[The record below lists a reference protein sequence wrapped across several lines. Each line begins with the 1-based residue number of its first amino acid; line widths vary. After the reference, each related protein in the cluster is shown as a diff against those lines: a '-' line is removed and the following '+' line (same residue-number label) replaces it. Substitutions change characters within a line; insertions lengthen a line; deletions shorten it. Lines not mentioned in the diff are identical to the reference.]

1 MSLKWNDLS
10 IKIKIIISGLIIIA
24 AFTAIIF
31 AYIIPSIETSVIAK
45 KKEMIQNIVRSAVT
59 VADKYNRDASE
70 GKITLDEA
78 KITTR
83 EVIRNFRYGN
93 DNDDY
98 IFISDLDGVMV
109 MHPIK
114 PDMESNNQIEL
125 KDAAGFTFFKEL
137 IDKAKSDKKS
147 GFVRYMWQS
156 KHDKDRNVPKESYV
170 QTFEPWGWAFVTGI
184 YIDDVTA
191 EILKLKLGL
200 WGIVIILIV
209 ISSGFL
215 FLFAHNIAK
224 RVNIV
229 KLNLE
234 LVSKGDLTNTAKVK
248 GKDEIEQMLES
259 YNTFVARI
267 REVIEEVKSS
277 TAQLSSASIELA
289 AGADSSAKSAQ
300 SQAAATEEIT
310 ATIEEISSGVENIAA
325 ESGAQMD
332 RIHNINQRVEALNS
346 SMNAMQTQVDRASTL
361 TQDMSSVTKSTEES
375 LSLMSNNMNKIN
387 SSSQEMK
394 KIIGIINEISDKIN
408 LLALNAAI
416 EAARAGEAG
425 RGFAVVADEISKLA
439 DQTAQ
444 SIKGIGGLIKD
455 NEIEITN
462 FSSNVNEVL
471 RMISST
477 IEGISSIASMSQE
490 ISATMNEGI
499 STNAAVTGEFKDIT
513 RRAEIIQSATKEQ
526 RLAMDEMVRSVSD
539 ISSSAQATASS
550 SEEIAGSA
558 EELSGMAENLQSK
571 VEYFKS

>member
-1 MSLKWNDLS
+1 
-10 IKIKIIISGLIIIA
+10 
-24 AFTAIIF
+24 
-31 AYIIPSIETSVIAK
+31 
-45 KKEMIQNIVRSAVT
+45 
-59 VADKYNRDASE
+59 
-70 GKITLDEA
+70 
-78 KITTR
+78 
-83 EVIRNFRYGN
+83 
-93 DNDDY
+93 
-98 IFISDLDGVMV
+98 
-109 MHPIK
+109 
-114 PDMESNNQIEL
+114 
-125 KDAAGFTFFKEL
+125 
-137 IDKAKSDKKS
+137 KS
-147 GFVRYMWQS
+147 
-156 KHDKDRNVPKESYV
+156 
-170 QTFEPWGWAFVTGI
+170 
-184 YIDDVTA
+184 
-191 EILKLKLGL
+191 
-200 WGIVIILIV
+200 
-209 ISSGFL
+209 
-215 FLFAHNIAK
+215 
-224 RVNIV
+224 
-229 KLNLE
+229 NLE
-234 LVSKGDLTNTAKVK
+234 LVSKGDLTNTALVK
-248 GKDEIEQMLES
+248 GKDEIEQMLDS
-259 YNTFVARI
+259 YNNFVARI

-277 TAQLSSASIELA
+277 TEQLSSASVELA
-289 AGADSSAKSAQ
+289 SGADSSAKSAQ

-310 ATIEEISSGVENIAA
+310 ATIEEISSGVENIAS

-332 RIHNINQRVEALNS
+332 KIHNINQRIEALNS
-346 SMNAMQTQVDRASTL
+346 SMNAMQTQVDKASTL

-387 SSSQEMK
+387 TSSQEMK

-462 FSSNVNEVL
+462 FPSNVNEVL
-471 RMISST
+471 RMISTT
-477 IEGISSIASMSQE
+477 IEGINSIATMAQE
-490 ISATMNEGI
+490 LSATMNEGI